1 MSKTPKIKH
10 TIIAC
15 NRATGQPAG
24 YVKSVSYTDK
34 KFTLTSN
41 IQEAKTYTS
50 DVRIQDEIDD
60 LTFFS
65 NGMYVFLI
73 N

>member
-15 NRATGQPAG
+15 NRATGVTEG
-24 YVKSVSYTDK
+24 YVKSVSYTGK
-34 KFTLTSN
+34 KFTLTPN
-41 IQEAKTYTS
+41 KQEAKTYTS

>member
-1 MSKTPKIKH
+1 MTKAPKTKH

-15 NRATGQPAG
+15 NRATGVTEG

-34 KFTLTSN
+34 KFTLTSD

-50 DVRIQDEIDD
+50 AVKIQDEIDD
-60 LTFFS
+60 LTFFA

>member
-15 NRATGQPAG
+15 NRATGVTEG
-24 YVKSVSYTDK
+24 YVKSVSYTGK
-34 KFTLTSN
+34 KFTLTTN

-50 DVRIQDEIDD
+50 EVSIQDEIDD
-60 LTFFS
+60 LTFFA